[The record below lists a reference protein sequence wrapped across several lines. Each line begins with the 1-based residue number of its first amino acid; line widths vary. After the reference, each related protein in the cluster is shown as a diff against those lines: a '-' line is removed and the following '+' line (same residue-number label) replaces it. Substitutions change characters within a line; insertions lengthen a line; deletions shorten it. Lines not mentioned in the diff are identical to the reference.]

1 MKTLKL
7 HYTIIAFAL
16 FLTSCAVPAAVYLG
30 DTYPLTEKV
39 DIYYDAKDIKLDYKV
54 IGHLAIAY
62 TQDSAIAKKLLSDKA
77 KTEGADGII
86 IFQVEGNNANAT
98 IRADAIKYNK

>member
-7 HYTIIAFAL
+7 RYLIIAFVL

-30 DTYPLTEKV
+30 DTYPVTNNIDV
-39 DIYYDAKDIKLDYKV
+39 YYDARDVKQDYKV

-62 TQDSAIAKKLLSDKA
+62 TEDSAVAKKLLSDKA
-77 KTEGADGII
+77 KAQGANGII

-98 IRADAIKYNK
+98 IRADAIKYGK

>member
-7 HYTIIAFAL
+7 RYLLIAFTL

-30 DTYPLTEKV
+30 DTYPVTNNIDV
-39 DIYYDAKDIKLDYKV
+39 YYDAKDVKQDYKV

-62 TQDSAIAKKLLSDKA
+62 TEDSAVAKKLLSDKA
-77 KTEGADGII
+77 KTQGANGII

-98 IRADAIKYNK
+98 IRADAIKYGK

>member
-7 HYTIIAFAL
+7 HYAIIAICF

-30 DTYPLTEKV
+30 DTYPITDKV
-39 DIYYDAKDIKLDYKV
+39 DVYYDTKDVKQNYKV
-54 IGHLAIAY
+54 IGHLAISY
-62 TQDSAIAKKLLSDKA
+62 TPDSSVAKKLLSDKA
-77 KTEGADGII
+77 KTQGANGII

-98 IRADAIKYNK
+98 IRADAIKYE

>member
-1 MKTLKL
+1 MKALKIRTL
-7 HYTIIAFAL
+7 IIVFTL

-30 DTYPLTEKV
+30 DTYPVTNNV
-39 DIYYDAKDIKLDYKV
+39 DVYYDAKDVKHDYKV

-62 TQDSAIAKKLLSDKA
+62 TEDSAVAKKLLSDKA
-77 KTEGADGII
+77 KAQGANGII

-98 IRADAIKYNK
+98 IRADAIKYSN

>member
-7 HYTIIAFAL
+7 RYLLIAFAL

-30 DTYPLTEKV
+30 DTYPVTNNIDV
-39 DIYYDAKDIKLDYKV
+39 YYDARDVKQDYKV

-62 TQDSAIAKKLLSDKA
+62 TEDSAVAKKLLSDKA
-77 KTEGADGII
+77 KTQGANGII

-98 IRADAIKYNK
+98 IRADAIKYGK